1 MNKRMSYNI
10 SGIIWVAI
18 FIWLDQWTK
27 ALAVNNLKNQASI
40 VLIEGVFQ
48 LHYLE
53 NRGAA
58 FGIFQGQ
65 KWAFIVLTLVILIAI
80 AYLYN
85 RIPLKKRFH
94 PLRLIGVALCAGAIG
109 NLIDRVLH
117 GYVVDFFYFEWI
129 DFPIFNVAD
138 CYVTVSA
145 IALVI
150 LFLFYYKEEELEF
163 ISFFR
168 KKETLAEQ
176 KNESVPLQDEPGL
189 EQDADIPLQDETD
202 SKQDADVSA
211 KQSEDQV

>member
-10 SGIIWVAI
+10 YGVIWVAA

-27 ALAVNNLKNQASI
+27 TLAVNNLKNQES
-40 VLIEGVFQ
+40 VSLIPGVFQ

-65 KWAFIVLTLVILIAI
+65 KWAFVVMTLLVLAVI

-85 RIPLKKRFH
+85 RIPLGKRFH
-94 PLRLIGVALCAGAIG
+94 WMRLIGVALSAGAVG
-109 NLIDRVLH
+109 NLIDRLARS
-117 GYVVDFFYFEWI
+117 YVIDFFYIELI

-138 CYVTVSA
+138 CYVTFSA
-145 IALVI
+145 FLLIV

-168 KKETLAEQ
+168 KKQAPE
-176 KNESVPLQDEPGL
+176 
-189 EQDADIPLQDETD
+189 
-202 SKQDADVSA
+202 DV
-211 KQSEDQV
+211 